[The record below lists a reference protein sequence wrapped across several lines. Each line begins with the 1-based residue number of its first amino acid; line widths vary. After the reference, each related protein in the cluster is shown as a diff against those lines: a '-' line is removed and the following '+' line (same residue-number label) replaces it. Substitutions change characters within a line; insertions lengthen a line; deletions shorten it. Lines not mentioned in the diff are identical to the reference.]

1 MKNVTIAMDTRTA
14 AWVRVQAAK
23 QSMSVSRFIGEILH
37 QQMTDARAYDDA
49 MRRFLGEEPLQFE
62 WVDGR
67 RPTREELHD
76 RNALRRY

>member
-1 MKNVTIAMDTRTA
+1 MKNVTIAMDKRTA

-23 QSMSVSRFIGEILH
+23 QNMSVSRFVGEILH
-37 QQMTDARAYDDA
+37 KQMTDARAYDDA
-49 MRRFLGEEPLQFE
+49 MRRFLGEESLEFE
-62 WVDGR
+62 WAAGR